1 MKSFYD
7 DLRAFQQKYP
17 MVYVEAWT
25 PEDFVF
31 AARYGSMGHLNAAI
45 LGFNDPDEDHNSQL
59 SPDQWADPGHV
70 LTANALAEGFDAND
84 GTNWDRVREALSCP
98 V

>member
-1 MKSFYD
+1 MKSFYA

-31 AARYGSMGHLNAAI
+31 AAADGDTDDEAVLQELSSEEWAN
-45 LGFNDPDEDHNSQL
+45 PD
-59 SPDQWADPGHV
+59 HV
-70 LTANALAEGFDAND
+70 HTANALAEGFDAND
-84 GTNWDRVREALSCP
+84 GTNWDRLREAVSAPC
-98 V
+98 